1 MPRRSPF
8 ANPVGGRMEVAAK
21 PRRTKT
27 STAVNADVAEEG
39 NAQSMQRLSDKII
52 AAHEQACQQG
62 KPEVARHL
70 LQALELEL
78 SSIGGP
84 KDDERAVDDAIR
96 AAFERQKT
104 LDLAS

>member
-1 MPRRSPF
+1 MASPD
-8 ANPVGGRMEVAAK
+8 V
-21 PRRTKT
+21 TK
-27 STAVNADVAEEG
+27 EG
-39 NAQSMQRLSDKII
+39 NARSMQRLSDKII

-84 KDDERAVDDAIR
+84 KDDERTVDDAIR